1 MQEENAVAATTT
13 ADAAPQ
19 DTQDIP
25 PVKAVDAKVY
35 VAVNPDHMTA
45 EMYIEPPEGDGKV
58 PTREDLDAALQ
69 KQGVVYGID
78 EAALDALAAPLYDQK
93 KTVARGTPAED
104 GKDGTCTE
112 LYEREPTPQYVQ
124 REDGTVDYKQLGLI
138 REVRD
143 GTVLCEITLPTEGAE
158 GTSVYG
164 KTVKPR
170 NGAKAVV
177 PAGENTRLTDDGL
190 WLESTIAGNLVFR
203 NGRFTV
209 DTIYRVQDV
218 DNSTG
223 NITFSGDVMVNGD
236 VMDGFEIRSGGNI
249 TLRGRVG
256 MTVIE
261 AAGDIIIDKGING
274 TGKALVEAGKTVKAG
289 FIENCLIR
297 AAEKVTA
304 QSIINSQVECE
315 GDVEVMN
322 GKGIICGGKVTAFG
336 SVKAKEVGNE
346 SNTLT
351 IISLGVTPKLLKE
364 RKCLVDQLA
373 DVSRHLEELAKN
385 VAYIERLV
393 ADGRPVPP
401 ERVQILKR
409 TQIQLPMTEKKRD
422 QLQKAIDEMDSKMAN
437 VNTSTLT
444 ANIIYPP
451 TKVSIGALSSNC
463 IEVRN
468 HCRVYKNSQGELVF
482 GSA

>member
-1 MQEENAVAATTT
+1 
-13 ADAAPQ
+13 
-19 DTQDIP
+19 
-25 PVKAVDAKVY
+25 
-35 VAVNPDHMTA
+35 
-45 EMYIEPPEGDGKV
+45 
-58 PTREDLDAALQ
+58 
-69 KQGVVYGID
+69 
-78 EAALDALAAPLYDQK
+78 
-93 KTVARGTPAED
+93 
-104 GKDGTCTE
+104 
-112 LYEREPTPQYVQ
+112 
-124 REDGTVDYKQLGLI
+124 
-138 REVRD
+138 
-143 GTVLCEITLPTEGAE
+143 
-158 GTSVYG
+158 
-164 KTVKPR
+164 
-170 NGAKAVV
+170 
-177 PAGENTRLTDDGL
+177 
-190 WLESTIAGNLVFR
+190 
-203 NGRFTV
+203 
-209 DTIYRVQDV
+209 
-218 DNSTG
+218 
-223 NITFSGDVMVNGD
+223 
-236 VMDGFEIRSGGNI
+236 
-249 TLRGRVG
+249 
-256 MTVIE
+256 
-261 AAGDIIIDKGING
+261 
-274 TGKALVEAGKTVKAG
+274 
-289 FIENCLIR
+289 
-297 AAEKVTA
+297 
-304 QSIINSQVECE
+304 
-315 GDVEVMN
+315 VEVMN

>member
-1 MQEENAVAATTT
+1 MRIANLLASATTAT
-13 ADAAPQ
+13 
-19 DTQDIP
+19 
-25 PVKAVDAKVY
+25 Y
-35 VAVNPDHMTA
+35 
-45 EMYIEPPEGDGKV
+45 
-58 PTREDLDAALQ
+58 
-69 KQGVVYGID
+69 
-78 EAALDALAAPLYDQK
+78 ALAFYRDTTGSASNPGETIRCTSDLPLLYCKYDSSK
-93 KTVARGTPAED
+93 
-104 GKDGTCTE
+104 
-112 LYEREPTPQYVQ
+112 
-124 REDGTVDYKQLGLI
+124 
-138 REVRD
+138 
-143 GTVLCEITLPTEGAE
+143 
-158 GTSVYG
+158 
-164 KTVKPR
+164 
-170 NGAKAVV
+170 
-177 PAGENTRLTDDGL
+177 
-190 WLESTIAGNLVFR
+190 
-203 NGRFTV
+203 GRFTMNAATSLEGSKIE
-209 DTIYRVQDV
+209 TITTIFVQC
-218 DNSTG
+218 SAP
-223 NITFSGDVMVNGD
+223 
-236 VMDGFEIRSGGNI
+236 
-249 TLRGRVG
+249 L
-256 MTVIE
+256 
-261 AAGDIIIDKGING
+261 
-274 TGKALVEAGKTVKAG
+274 
-289 FIENCLIR
+289 
-297 AAEKVTA
+297 
-304 QSIINSQVECE
+304 
-315 GDVEVMN
+315 
-322 GKGIICGGKVTAFG
+322 
-336 SVKAKEVGNE
+336 EVGQTLDGYLRVIPNFSRGVPGILAE